1 MNPAIAAA
9 TAAEIQPVTQRC
21 GNDRLSPY
29 RLMERHS
36 GMPAQQQNNNSAS
49 GIFAQNHVS
58 MLPPVIGFGGRPVRA
73 LNTLYRFFSG
83 NVASKIGQA
92 MEQAQHEYS

>member
-1 MNPAIAAA
+1 MAIEWSIGGINRPCRESMNPAISAA

-49 GIFAQNHVS
+49 GIFAQNHVP
-58 MLPPVIGFGGRPVRA
+58 MLPPG
-73 LNTLYRFFSG
+73 
-83 NVASKIGQA
+83 
-92 MEQAQHEYS
+92 